1 MLNGGISIFTK
12 VKIIIFINTNLLI
25 FLFQGGH
32 LASVHGNDENNFLM
46 VNMKRNNIDNAF
58 LGLHVNNDDQ
68 LEWTDGTVLD
78 YESWNT
84 GGL

>member
-1 MLNGGISIFTK
+1 
-12 VKIIIFINTNLLI
+12 
-25 FLFQGGH
+25 
-32 LASVHGNDENNFLM
+32 M

>member
-1 MLNGGISIFTK
+1 MQ
-12 VKIIIFINTNLLI
+12 
-25 FLFQGGH
+25 FQRGH
-32 LASVHGNDENNFLM
+32 LASVHDHKENDFLM
-46 VNMKRNNIDNAF
+46 VNLKRNNIDNAF

-84 GGL
+84 GGMYIHTKDTQWVQHAFIF